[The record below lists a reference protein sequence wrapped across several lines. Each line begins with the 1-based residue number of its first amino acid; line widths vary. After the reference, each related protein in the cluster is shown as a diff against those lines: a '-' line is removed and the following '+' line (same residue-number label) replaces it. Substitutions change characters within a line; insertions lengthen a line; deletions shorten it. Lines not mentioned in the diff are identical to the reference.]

1 MTEPVTTKRVL
12 LTPASQIKTRRQKWF
27 WEPYKGQGVIP
38 LGTATIAAGKGG
50 EGKTTFML
58 DLAARGSR
66 GELHGDLYGQRIAT
80 IIIGPEDD
88 WDTVM
93 VPRLKAAGADLD
105 RIYKIDVETAIDD
118 HVAQTRSIKFPL
130 DVDMIEE
137 AMHETG
143 AKLLIVDPAPS
154 LMQGDMNKVQDVRS
168 SYEPLIALAQRHE
181 IALVLINHF
190 GKGGGSVSAKLSGS
204 HAWRDL
210 TRSYLAFATDE
221 ESGERIF
228 SQDKNNYAE
237 SKGSYKFALE
247 SVDVTTDDGE
257 TASVARVN
265 FLGETDQTVG
275 EIINRDSF
283 GGDDEGSTRSEA
295 AEWLLAFLDREPW
308 EFPRASIIKA
318 ARAEGYSEAT
328 MKRAKDN
335 AAVTHGRTSAVPS
348 TTIWK
353 HPKWGASQSAQHSDH
368 SDQAPPV
375 RVPSELTE
383 PTVSS
388 RGFLDELSGVSD
400 TQSVQLAHS
409 AQPSAHEPTGELTVI
424 CPLHNPPM
432 NGCYTCDQN
441 HERTAA

>member
-66 GELHGDLYGQRIAT
+66 GELHGDLYGQKMAT

-105 RIYKIDVETAIDD
+105 RVYKIDVETAIDD

-137 AMHETG
+137 AMQETG

-154 LMQGDMNKVQDVRS
+154 LMQGDMNKVQDVRQ

-221 ESGERIF
+221 ESGDRIF

-275 EIINRDSF
+275 EIINRESA
-283 GGDDEGSTRSEA
+283 GDPDDQDDRNA
-295 AEWLLAFLDREPW
+295 AQAFLVDLLRDREACEAPAR
-308 EFPRASIIKA
+308 ECLKAGHAAGFSENEIKNARKRCKNPRIHSEKSAFGSGWVW
-318 ARAEGYSEAT
+318 RAEFSEG
-328 MKRAKDN
+328 
-335 AAVTHGRTSAVPS
+335 VTQNPEGVQGVTAEHMTPSVTPSQEVTQGVMQIEVTPS
-348 TTIWK
+348 T
-353 HPKWGASQSAQHSDH
+353 
-368 SDQAPPV
+368 
-375 RVPSELTE
+375 PST
-383 PTVSS
+383 PSS
-388 RGFLDELSGVSD
+388 GCS
-400 TQSVQLAHS
+400 
-409 AQPSAHEPTGELTVI
+409 
-424 CPLHNPPM
+424 LHNPPLT
-432 NGCYTCDQN
+432 GCYTCDQN
-441 HERTAA
+441 NERTAA

>member
-1 MTEPVTTKRVL
+1 MTEPITTKRVL

-27 WEPYKGQGVIP
+27 WEPFTGHGVIP

-58 DLAARGSR
+58 HLAALGSR
-66 GELHGDLYGQRIAT
+66 GLLPGDLHGKKIAT

-93 VPRLKAAGADLD
+93 VPRLKAAGADLN

-137 AMHETG
+137 AMAEIG

-228 SQDKNNYAE
+228 SQDKNNYGE

-247 SVDVTTDDGE
+247 SMDVTTDDGE

-275 EIINRDSF
+275 DIINREVGADPEEQ
-283 GGDDEGSTRSEA
+283 DDRNA
-295 AEWLLAFLDREPW
+295 AQAFLVDLLKGKEEW
-308 EFPRASIIKA
+308 EAPARDCLKAGHAAGFSENEIKNARKRCKSPRIHSEKSAFGA
-318 ARAEGYSEAT
+318 GWVWRADFSEGVTRNPEGVEGVITEHMTPSLTPSEE
-328 MKRAKDN
+328 
-335 AAVTHGRTSAVPS
+335 VTQGVMQIEVTPS
-348 TTIWK
+348 T
-353 HPKWGASQSAQHSDH
+353 
-368 SDQAPPV
+368 
-375 RVPSELTE
+375 PST
-383 PTVSS
+383 PSS
-388 RGFLDELSGVSD
+388 GCR
-400 TQSVQLAHS
+400 
-409 AQPSAHEPTGELTVI
+409 
-424 CPLHNPPM
+424 LHNPPM
-432 NGCYTCDQN
+432 NGCYTCDQIK
-441 HERTAA
+441 EGIAA